1 MAANSAARRLKL
13 ATELIPTI
21 SRTLQEDLADLIRA
35 QLRQKENRRKTE
47 ENSDRFLKLNKLS
60 IPNQDAGTELGNLN
74 PAQHKPRKVSDT
86 PDTGRPQRKAIIG
99 PKERVQGRH
108 PKTPNQSESF
118 SR

>member
-13 ATELIPTI
+13 DTELSPTI

-35 QLRQKENRRKTE
+35 QLRQEK
-47 ENSDRFLKLNKLS
+47 NSDRFLKLNKLS

-99 PKERVQGRH
+99 PKERVRGRH
-108 PKTPNQSESF
+108 LKNI
-118 SR
+118 